1 MSPVCH
7 SSFLYSTSSSGWL
20 HTLTCVGYASRMKDW
35 GVATTRST
43 LTCQIMCPKQGL
55 LHQEKGEA
63 LWCAHGAGCSQS
75 HVPWELPPHPGRVV
89 LQFVTNVLC
98 LLLIFSL
105 FSSFRPRYPLTV
117 TRHCYWWFFR
127 PIVSTWF
134 WLRTLIGI
142 QKKFLSIFPWHGYL
156 YGTDVCIV
164 RITKYM
170 NKYKGNKDKMNTIFS
185 VLTNIMALAITLSQG
200 TTSTEDKVNH

>member
-1 MSPVCH
+1 MSPVCR

-20 HTLTCVGYASRMKDW
+20 HTPTCVGYTSRMKDW

-75 HVPWELPPHPGRVV
+75 HVPLELPPNPGRVV
-89 LQFVTNVLC
+89 FQFVTNVLC

-105 FSSFRPRYPLTV
+105 FSSSRPRYPLTV
-117 TRHCYWWFFR
+117 TRHCCYWWFFR
-127 PIVSTWF
+127 HDFDYGPLSVSRKNFWAYSPDMDIDIYMALMYVLCVLQNTWINIREIKIK
-134 WLRTLIGI
+134 WT
-142 QKKFLSIFPWHGYL
+142 Q
-156 YGTDVCIV
+156 
-164 RITKYM
+164 
-170 NKYKGNKDKMNTIFS
+170 FS
-185 VLTNIMALAITLSQG
+185 VFYPT
-200 TTSTEDKVNH
+200 